1 MVRRPGSIK
10 LAEIAGIRIGVDVSW
25 FFVLFLVI
33 YVLSVQFKDILSAS
47 DGVAYLTAVAS
58 ALLFFGSI
66 VLHELGHAWASRRQG
81 VEVTRIDLWFFGG
94 LATRS
99 RDSATP
105 AEELKVAAA
114 GPVVTL
120 LVAAVCLGLGW
131 ALAGGSKI
139 WHSATLSGDSIAPAL
154 LLLGWLGTINAVL
167 LLFNLLPA
175 LPLDGGRIARA
186 LIWKRTGDKLRATRA
201 AARLGQI
208 LGWLVGAGG
217 ILLVG
222 LGDLQ
227 GLWLIAMA
235 FFFGQASRAAVVQSV
250 FTEKIEG
257 VRVAD
262 IMDPE
267 PVSVPDDFSLD
278 RAHDEYFLRYR
289 WSSFPVVDDLGRFV
303 GLIGEDQARDGGTL
317 TVGAVVER
325 ADDRSIGAEEPL
337 EALIASEPL
346 RRFGSLMAVDRDG
359 TLRGVVTIEQ
369 LRRALANA
377 FSPGTR

>member
-1 MVRRPGSIK
+1 MV
-10 LAEIAGIRIGVDVSW
+10 EIAGIRVGVDASW

-66 VLHELGHAWASRRQG
+66 VLHELGHAFVSRRQG

-99 RDSATP
+99 RDSQTP
-105 AEELKVAAA
+105 GEELKVAAA
-114 GPVVTL
+114 GPIVTFL
-120 LVAAVCLGLGW
+120 IAALCLGLGW
-131 ALAGGSKI
+131 AIVGASRF
-139 WHSATLSGDSIAPAL
+139 WHSATLSGNNSVAPAL
-154 LLLGWLGTINAVL
+154 LLLSWLGTINAIL
-167 LLFNLLPA
+167 LVFNLLPA

-186 LIWKRTGDKLRATRA
+186 LIWARTGDKVRATRA

-208 LGWLVGAGG
+208 LGWIIGAAGV
-217 ILLVG
+217 LLAG
-222 LGDLQ
+222 TGDLQ

-235 FFFGQASRAAVVQSV
+235 FFFGQAARGAVAQSIWG
-250 FTEKIEG
+250 ERMEG

-267 PVSVPDDFSLD
+267 PVSVPDELSLD
-278 RAHDEYFLRYR
+278 RALDEYFLRYR
-289 WSSFPVVDDLGRFV
+289 WSSFPVVDHLGRFV
-303 GLIGEDQARDGGTL
+303 GLIDEEQVRHGGSL
-317 TVGAVVER
+317 TVGAVVSR
-325 ADDRSIGAEEPL
+325 ADDRSIGAEEPI
-337 EALIASEPL
+337 EALLASEAL
-346 RRFGSLMAVDRDG
+346 RRFGSVVAVDRDG

-369 LRRALANA
+369 VRRALANA
-377 FSPGTR
+377 FAPR